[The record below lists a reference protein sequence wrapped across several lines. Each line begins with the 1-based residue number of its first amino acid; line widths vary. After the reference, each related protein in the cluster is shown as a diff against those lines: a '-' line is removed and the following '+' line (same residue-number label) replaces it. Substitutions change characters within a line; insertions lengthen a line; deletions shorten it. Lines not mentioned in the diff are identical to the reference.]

1 MIARVQYGLMVL
13 LVLAA
18 GFSLG
23 PVRQVAAQIAP
34 AKVSPEAPDAAA
46 PGDADAQDADTKDAD
61 TKDADAKDTD
71 AQDADPKDAD
81 AKATDSKDVDIS
93 GLELDWSLLNV
104 DASTLNI
111 NPSSKARS
119 IPPQAAPSTEIT
131 WSSQDKPNGSAAVS
145 VKQPLSTFWD
155 ARVGADMTVAPQP
168 LTASQLLSE
177 KLANGG
183 SEPQSSGTAWAAI
196 TAPGVGSI
204 WDKTAVE
211 ARVDPS
217 QDQSKVGTSL
227 SKSLP
232 LSEQYSLSLQNDYNV
247 IQQGVVPVPGIPG
260 RPLRNYE
267 TDQSAKLSI
276 AETGTS
282 FIAGQSLSSTD
293 DRWLRKIGAEQKLF
307 GGVSI
312 SGSIGETPLGVTNKS
327 LTAGFKQSW

>member
-1 MIARVQYGLMVL
+1 MIPRMRYGLMAL

-18 GFSLG
+18 GFSVG
-23 PVRQVAAQIAP
+23 PVRPVAAQTAP
-34 AKVSPEAPDAAA
+34 ANASPNAPDAAA
-46 PGDADAQDADTKDAD
+46 PGDADAQDADAKDTDKQDAD
-61 TKDADAKDTD
+61 TKDA
-71 AQDADPKDAD
+71 
-81 AKATDSKDVDIS
+81 DIS
-93 GLELDWSLLNV
+93 GLELDWSQLNV

-111 NPSSKARS
+111 NPSSRAR
-119 IPPQAAPSTEIT
+119 ILLQAAPSTEMS

-155 ARVGADMTVAPQP
+155 ARVGADMTVAPQQT
-168 LTASQLLSE
+168 LTASQLLTE

-232 LSEQYSLSLQNDYNV
+232 LNEPYSLTLQDGYNV
-247 IQQGVVPVPGIPG
+247 IQQGIVPVPGIPG

-293 DRWLRKIGAEQKLF
+293 DKWLRKIGAEQKLF

-312 SGSIGETPLGVTNKS
+312 SGSIGETPLGVANKS